1 MKNRRKLVE
10 DKETKVEEFPR
21 KREPT
26 HLKKWQDIEK
36 GKEREE
42 RSSKEKENLELKNSP
57 AGTKLAKI
65 FRKKENL
72 KKMAKS
78 GELNSLLDGTSPLKH
93 QVRPVIYNANQL
105 VVQEREGN
113 SNSANRNVAREPASS
128 KLRWPSVVIGGTEN
142 SCDDQW
148 ESRNLPRKEEEK

>member
-1 MKNRRKLVE
+1 M
-10 DKETKVEEFPR
+10 EEFPR

-26 HLKKWQDIEK
+26 HLKKWQDLEK
-36 GKEREE
+36 GTEREE

-72 KKMAKS
+72 KKLAKS

-113 SNSANRNVAREPASS
+113 SNLANRNIARAPSKIKTWCAQVYDEVVKELREPIHAHF
-128 KLRWPSVVIGGTEN
+128 L
-142 SCDDQW
+142 
-148 ESRNLPRKEEEK
+148 NLFN